1 MVFALQGLALRY
13 RCICHY
19 NFHLKVAL
27 WELLLAH
34 GLPRPEWKVFSD
46 LGFMFEHHWSHYRRH
61 QVDAPRLARHWE
73 RAHQRSLLFP
83 APLGPTCWNNSFP
96 GCTQVPLL
104 QVQARI
110 GKWGGTWEKEKYWGG
125 GLGKIPQS
133 FHDIEMFIMGK
144 SSGKKQNPAP
154 GGIYHWLV
162 LYCPFWL
169 WQPING
175 WVMKGC
181 GFLRQEDDKFSFLSR
196 CSEGLRN
203 LEKVFL
209 ERTQTKQSGT
219 ENPPDGGRKVMWSE

>member
-1 MVFALQGLALRY
+1 MHCGNCCLPMASLDQNE
-13 RCICHY
+13 RCFQILGSCLSITGIIIEGTTRSMHRGWPGTG
-19 NFHLKVAL
+19 K
-27 WELLLAH
+27 ELTKGH
-34 GLPRPEWKVFSD
+34 CYFLP
-46 LGFMFEHHWSHYRRH
+46 L
-61 QVDAPRLARHWE
+61 
-73 RAHQRSLLFP
+73 
-83 APLGPTCWNNSFP
+83 LGPTCWNNSFP

-110 GKWGGTWEKEKYWGG
+110 RKWRGTWEKEKYWGG

-144 SSGKKQNPAP
+144 SSGKNQNPAP

-169 WQPING
+169 WQAING

-181 GFLRQEDDKFSFLSR
+181 GFLRLEGDKFSFLSR

>member
-1 MVFALQGLALRY
+1 MHRGWPGTG
-13 RCICHY
+13 
-19 NFHLKVAL
+19 K
-27 WELLLAH
+27 ELTKGH
-34 GLPRPEWKVFSD
+34 CYFLP
-46 LGFMFEHHWSHYRRH
+46 L
-61 QVDAPRLARHWE
+61 
-73 RAHQRSLLFP
+73 
-83 APLGPTCWNNSFP
+83 LGPNCWNNSFP

-110 GKWGGTWEKEKYWGG
+110 RKWRGTWEKEKYWGG
-125 GLGKIPQS
+125 GLGKFLNLFMTS
-133 FHDIEMFIMGK
+133 K
-144 SSGKKQNPAP
+144 CSSWVSHQEKNQNPAP

-181 GFLRQEDDKFSFLSR
+181 GFLRLDGDKFSFLSR
-196 CSEGLRN
+196 CSEGLCN

-209 ERTQTKQSGT
+209 ERTQTKQSRT